1 MAGSPYPQ
9 QPYPYPGGGYG
20 APPQYRYG
28 GGMAT
33 AALVLGIL
41 AIVTCITVIG
51 GILLGILAIVLGAVA
66 ASRAR
71 RGEAPGRGR
80 AIAGIVTGAI
90 GLVLSGLLVA
100 AGVSL
105 LNSETGQE
113 LQQCLEEAGQDQAA
127 IDQCQRELEG
137 RVGG

>member
-1 MAGSPYPQ
+1 MTGSPYPQ

-20 APPQYRYG
+20 AVPQHRYG

-41 AIVTCITVIG
+41 AVVTSITVIG
-51 GILLGILAIVLGAVA
+51 GIVLGILAIVLGAVA

-100 AGVSL
+100 AGLSV
-105 LNSETGQE
+105 LNSDAGQE

-127 IDQCQRELEG
+127 VEQCQRELEG